1 MKKTLITP
9 MILLVLFISLSAQQH
24 PPTLIGSWKLTK
36 SEALEK
42 IRNSSNY
49 ATMSEKDRIAFDAQ
63 ADLMMQVNKYDFM
76 PGHKLVYMDVE
87 RSFIGISL
95 PVERKAIW
103 ELNDSV
109 ITIKETERPVQRQMK
124 IVTLT
129 DSTLVVNL
137 IVDGVVSDGKVFF
150 RSII

>member
-63 ADLMMQVNKYDFM
+63 AD
-76 PGHKLVYMDVE
+76 
-87 RSFIGISL
+87 
-95 PVERKAIW
+95 RK
-103 ELNDSV
+103 SV
-109 ITIKETERPVQRQMK
+109 V
-124 IVTLT
+124 
-129 DSTLVVNL
+129 
-137 IVDGVVSDGKVFF
+137 
-150 RSII
+150 